1 MLLLTQVLTQTTQ
14 TTTIF
19 SAPKRHK
26 YNTALIK
33 LSQNTLFLSS
43 ILDLHTQFMLHWTP
57 LNIINI
63 IYINSSSR
71 RVQLFE
77 SGADLQERVFLLSHH
92 HLCSMLYVS
101 HSLMGQVRIQ
111 SHHLNLFISRLI
123 LKFQFLAWPACYP
136 CSSVPGCDHT
146 ADHVH
151 PDQRHLSS
159 ASSGLIHQGYW
170 CVDRSMSGMNHHQ
183 ASMQARTIL

>member
-1 MLLLTQVLTQTTQ
+1 MFDQMAGRQMTWFTSGRMLIQCRQSRVFTCQGLLWSSTRVLTAMLLLTQVQTTQ

-63 IYINSSSR
+63 IYINSSPGEYSCLKVELIFKR
-71 RVQLFE
+71 EFSYYLITIYVP
-77 SGADLQERVFLLSHH
+77 
-92 HLCSMLYVS
+92 CCMLVIVS
-101 HSLMGQVRIQ
+101 WVR
-111 SHHLNLFISRLI
+111 
-123 LKFQFLAWPACYP
+123 
-136 CSSVPGCDHT
+136 
-146 ADHVH
+146 
-151 PDQRHLSS
+151 
-159 ASSGLIHQGYW
+159 
-170 CVDRSMSGMNHHQ
+170 
-183 ASMQARTIL
+183 

>member
-1 MLLLTQVLTQTTQ
+1 MLTQTTQ

-63 IYINSSSR
+63 IYINSSPGEYSCLKVELIFKR
-71 RVQLFE
+71 EFSYYLITIYVPCCMLVIVSWVRWGF
-77 SGADLQERVFLLSHH
+77 SH
-92 HLCSMLYVS
+92 
-101 HSLMGQVRIQ
+101 IIW
-111 SHHLNLFISRLI
+111 ISRLI
-123 LKFQFLAWPACYP
+123 LIFQFLAWPACYP

-151 PDQRHLSS
+151 PDKRHLSS

-170 CVDRSMSGMNHHQ
+170 CVDRSVSGMNHQ
-183 ASMQARTIL
+183 TSMQARTIL